1 MTYLKKI
8 GTAFIYIFS
17 ILIVSTFIIS
27 LFNYIGL
34 VNGKFLTILKILIPI
49 ISLFVGGFII
59 GRKSKSKGWL
69 EGIKLGGIFILFLVL
84 FNYLGLKNIP
94 EFKTIIYYLIILG
107 SSVIGSMF
115 GISKNISNDWQKWF
129 LIYNNYSQVIVW

>member
-59 GRKSKSKGWL
+59 GRESKSKGWL

-84 FNYLGLKNIP
+84 FNYLGLKNVP
-94 EFKTIIYYLIILG
+94 ELKNIIYYLIILG
-107 SSVIGSMF
+107 SSVIGSML
-115 GISKNISNDWQKWF
+115 GISKNIGND
-129 LIYNNYSQVIVW
+129 